1 MRCRWHAGH
10 AAAAFAVA
18 GVIVAA
24 APRVANGA
32 PYTVKFSYTGQ
43 EQAFTVPPGVT
54 SVSVQA
60 IGASGGGGSSGTAGG
75 SGGTATATISV
86 TPGTQLYVEVGG
98 NGAGGGWN
106 GGAFKPGWPSSGGG
120 GASDVRALARSEPTT
135 LLSRLIVAGGGGGA
149 GSTYTGVAG
158 GAGGSAGAAGQP
170 GGGTGGGGPG
180 QAGTQSAGGSGGSA
194 GDAGATGGGTGILGT
209 GGAGGQGPITETGN
223 PVGGGGGGGLFGGG
237 GGGGGSGSGTGG
249 GGGGGGSSYAPG
261 GTVGVAAPG
270 TPPSVTITYTT
281 PPTGL
286 TTDPVTA
293 VSPTTATLS
302 GQVNP
307 GGADTTT
314 HFEYGLTTDY
324 GTATQDHAVGAGT
337 DPVAVSAAIT
347 GLRPVTT
354 YHYRLVA
361 TNANGSRQS
370 TDGTFTTSPYPDADG
385 DGYPSRSP
393 SGDVLDCD
401 DGSPAIHPGAPDIRG
416 NSVDEDCDGL
426 KLPYLRITSAVK
438 RKFLKYRTYTRIALF
453 VVRDVP
459 VGAVVEIRCRGR
471 GCPKKKSRRLVG
483 TGAKELRFTAYLAK
497 SKLRRGAVIEVRI
510 TLADHIGKLV
520 RYQFRANRLPKS
532 TVLCL
537 TPGQTAP
544 AACPPGS

>member
-1 MRCRWHAGH
+1 MRCRWHAGQV
-10 AAAAFAVA
+10 AVAFAVA

-24 APRVANGA
+24 APRVAHGA

-43 EQAFTVPPGVT
+43 EQVFTVPPGVT
-54 SVSVQA
+54 SVTVQA
-60 IGASGGGGSSGTAGG
+60 TGAAGGGDGLAGG
-75 SGGTATATISV
+75 AGGIATATISV
-86 TPGTQLYVEVGG
+86 NTGTQLFVEVGG
-98 NGAGGGWN
+98 NGADGGWN
-106 GGAFKPGWPSSGGG
+106 GGASTVYGSASNRGG
-120 GASDVRALARSEPTT
+120 GASDVRTVARSAPGT
-135 LLSRLIVAGGGGGA
+135 LLSRLVVAGGGGGA
-149 GSTYTGVAG
+149 GITYGGVAEV
-158 GAGGSAGAAGQP
+158 AGGSAGAPGQP
-170 GGGTGGGGPG
+170 GTGPDGGGPG

-194 GDAGATGGGTGILGT
+194 GGADATAGDTGSLGT
-209 GGAGGQGPITETGN
+209 GG
-223 PVGGGGGGGLFGGG
+223 GGGHGPVETTFFPWGGAGGGGLFGGG
-237 GGGGGSGSGTGG
+237 GGGGGLFGSGG

-261 GTVGVAAPG
+261 GTVGAAAAG
-270 TPPSVTITYTT
+270 TPPSVTITWTT
-281 PPTGL
+281 LPAAPTA
-286 TTDPVTA
+286 DPVTA
-293 VSPTTATLS
+293 VSLTTATLS
-302 GQVNP
+302 GQVSP
-307 GGADTTT
+307 GGADTTV

-324 GTATQDHAVGAGT
+324 GTPTQDQAVGAGT

-361 TNANGSRQS
+361 TNVNGSVQS
-370 TDGTFTTSPYPDADG
+370 TNGIFTTPGYPDADG
-385 DGYPSRSP
+385 DGYASRSP

-401 DGSPAIHPGAPDIRG
+401 DGSPAIHPGASDIRG

-426 KLPYLRITSAVK
+426 KLPYLRITSSVK

-459 VGAVVEIRCRGR
+459 AGAVVKVSCRGR

-520 RYQFRANRLPKS
+520 RYQVRANRLPKS